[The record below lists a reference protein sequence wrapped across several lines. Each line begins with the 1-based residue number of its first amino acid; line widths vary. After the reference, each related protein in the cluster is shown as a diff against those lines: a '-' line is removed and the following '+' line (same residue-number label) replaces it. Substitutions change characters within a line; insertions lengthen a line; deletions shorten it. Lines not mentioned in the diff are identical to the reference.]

1 MNFSEVKLPSNR
13 KFGFF
18 FTVIFLLAS
27 FYLYYVDNKVM
38 VYILGSI
45 CGIFL
50 IVTIINADALLPLN
64 KLWMKFGILLGK
76 IVSPIIMG
84 IIFFGIFTPIAILMR
99 LSGRDELHLRFK
111 KKKTHWISRKD
122 VKKFDTFKKQF

>member
-1 MNFSEVKLPSNR
+1 MKFSELKLPSNR

-18 FTVIFLLAS
+18 FTAIFLLAS
-27 FYLYYVDNKVM
+27 SYSYYVDSELM
-38 VYILGSI
+38 VYILSAI
-45 CGIFL
+45 CGVFL
-50 IVTIINADALLPLN
+50 IITIINADVLLPLN

-111 KKKTHWISRKD
+111 KKKTHWINRKD

>member
-18 FTVIFLLAS
+18 FAAILLLAS
-27 FYLYYVDNKVM
+27 SYLYYVDNKVM
-38 VYILGSI
+38 VYIFGVI

-99 LSGRDELHLRFK
+99 LSGRDELRLRFK
-111 KKKTHWISRKD
+111 KKKTHWINRKN
-122 VKKFDTFKKQF
+122 VKEFDTFKKQF